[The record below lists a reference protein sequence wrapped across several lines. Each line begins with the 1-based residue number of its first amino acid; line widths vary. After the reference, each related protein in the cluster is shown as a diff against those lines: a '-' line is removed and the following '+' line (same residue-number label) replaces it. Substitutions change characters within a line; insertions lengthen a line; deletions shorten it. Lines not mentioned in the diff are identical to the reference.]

1 MSRSKKLCLLAG
13 ILLVVCLST
22 IGVSQYEVHKEKIKN
37 SDQVILTLNSE
48 DVKALSWEYES
59 ETLSFHRD
67 EKWAYDEDENF
78 PVSEKKINEMLEQ
91 FQEFGAAFVIEEV
104 EDYGQYGLEN
114 PLCRIRIETDEDTYE
129 ILLGDYS
136 TMDSQRYV
144 AIREESSEDGSAAGG
159 DTGAENAEAFNFGGN
174 VYLVKKDPLDEF
186 DAKLSDMILHDE
198 IPDFTD
204 ASELTLAGAEN
215 YTIVFD
221 EERDEAYCA
230 GDVYFTE
237 KEGGK
242 PALDT
247 ERVRSYLQTLR
258 DLNLTDYVSYDA
270 GDKELSQYGLDQPE
284 LTLTAEYSSREEGE
298 EEKKDAFVLSV
309 ARDPEERKSEDQKQ
323 DSAASED
330 AEAQEDASAEEKGAK
345 ETAAYA
351 RVGES
356 QIIYRITEAEYEA
369 LMKYTYN
376 DLRHQEVFYA
386 DAEDIYQADITLEGN
401 SYTLT
406 REEEEEEK
414 VWYYGGENLESENFQ
429 SALTALRAE
438 SFTSE
443 QPSQKEEISLK
454 IYLHNEKHP
463 EVSLVLYRYDGDRC
477 LAVVDG
483 VPTAL
488 VKRSD
493 VVDLIEAVN
502 GIVLKAE

>member
-1 MSRSKKLCLLAG
+1 
-13 ILLVVCLST
+13 
-22 IGVSQYEVHKEKIKN
+22 
-37 SDQVILTLNSE
+37 
-48 DVKALSWEYES
+48 
-59 ETLSFHRD
+59 
-67 EKWAYDEDENF
+67 
-78 PVSEKKINEMLEQ
+78 ML
-91 FQEFGAAFVIEEV
+91 F
-104 EDYGQYGLEN
+104 
-114 PLCRIRIETDEDTYE
+114 R
-129 ILLGDYS
+129 
-136 TMDSQRYV
+136 
-144 AIREESSEDGSAAGG
+144 
-159 DTGAENAEAFNFGGN
+159 
-174 VYLVKKDPLDEF
+174 
-186 DAKLSDMILHDE
+186 
-198 IPDFTD
+198 
-204 ASELTLAGAEN
+204 
-215 YTIVFD
+215 
-221 EERDEAYCA
+221 
-230 GDVYFTE
+230 
-237 KEGGK
+237 
-242 PALDT
+242 
-247 ERVRSYLQTLR
+247 
-258 DLNLTDYVSYDA
+258 
-270 GDKELSQYGLDQPE
+270 
-284 LTLTAEYSSREEGE
+284 
-298 EEKKDAFVLSV
+298 SV
-309 ARDPEERKSEDQKQ
+309 ARDPEERESEDQKQ

-330 AEAQEDASAEEKGAK
+330 AEAQEDASAEEKGAE